1 MDKDIQQIK
10 LVSGNELLC
19 EVVEWPDEKSDNS
32 TDLII
37 RNALSIINGENEEGN
52 TVFLFKPF
60 LHYVDKSSQ
69 FVSLSKMQI
78 MSLNRPDRYLQK
90 EYMSAFAEFE
100 KSSFERDLDYKE
112 QEMYE
117 VSMVEEALEETK
129 IDDKTDNVVQLN
141 TKTLH

>member
-69 FVSLSKMQI
+69 FISLSKMQI
-78 MSLNRPDRYLQK
+78 MALNRPDRYLQK

-100 KSSFERDLDYKE
+100 KSSFERDEDYKE